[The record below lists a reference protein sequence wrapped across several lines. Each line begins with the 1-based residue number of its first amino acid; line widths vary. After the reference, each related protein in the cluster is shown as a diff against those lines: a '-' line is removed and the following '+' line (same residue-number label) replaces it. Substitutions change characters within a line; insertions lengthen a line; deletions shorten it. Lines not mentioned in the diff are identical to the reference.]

1 MLHSDYHK
9 ITSKTAYYLQGK
21 HCFFWGHPRCFG
33 PLGKF
38 QHNIKISIKTDGVS
52 RLSVFCHYDLNN
64 QIISIKV
71 GTVND
76 VFERNVDLIIN
87 EILTLENQF
96 NTLSTKKNEFID
108 KTEDEE
114 INDKN
119 EKGQSEVTKRLNIAL
134 TENYINPWNMK
145 TIHGNR
151 MYASTTKLGKKY
163 VLSGT
168 VILNVLEKTSSMV
181 Q

>member
-38 QHNIKISIKTDGVS
+38 QHNIKISIKTDRVS
-52 RLSVFCHYDLNN
+52 RLSVSCDYDLNN

-76 VFERNVDLIIN
+76 VFERNVDLRIN

-119 EKGQSEVTKRLNIAL
+119 EKGQPEVTKRLNIAL